1 MVDHIKRVNYWG
13 MSTIRELERR
23 ISELTLELELLRKE
37 LFRLRAEKGAES
49 IVGVIMN
56 SEEDLDKEG
65 CVWSSLD
72 EKRS

>member
-1 MVDHIKRVNYWG
+1 

-23 ISELTLELELLRKE
+23 ISELTLELELFRKE
-37 LFRLRAEKGAES
+37 LSRLRAEKGAES

>member
-1 MVDHIKRVNYWG
+1 

-37 LFRLRAEKGAES
+37 LSRLRAEKGAES